1 MGNVHDVFSVQR
13 GCRSELIDEHFEH
26 ILKVSSIA
34 PVSIHPPVSH
44 GQGNYLSEL
53 LPFRS
58 FYRTKK
64 QSRREMKVVEKEER
78 RRKSEIDDRRRRKSG
93 DHFKAILLH
102 RDEFFRFHK
111 NKRSE
116 CSKTARLIKMWV
128 ENIDVKKEKDE
139 ARAEMR
145 RLQALKENDMEAY
158 AALVA
163 DTRNGRLK
171 FLLNETDTYIATIN
185 KMIQDQRVEEESGV
199 QSDGV
204 VAVEDA
210 NSPVGSTVATVA
222 ATASTS
228 SSEVNAIESE
238 MARDSGAK
246 HGSGATNKMT
256 QITKDYYRSTHR
268 AIEVVAQPTMLRG
281 GDLKEYQLSGLQW
294 MVSLYNNNLNGILA
308 DEMGLGKTIQT
319 IALLAYLMEYKH
331 NNGPF
336 LIVVPLSTLSN
347 WVNEFNKWAPDMLKV
362 VYKGAPD
369 DRKRIF
375 KDDVEAGHL
384 NVLLTTYE
392 YIMKDKS
399 SLRKLTWQYI
409 IVDEGHRM
417 KNAQSKFAQTLGTVY
432 QSRHRILLTGTPL
445 QNNLPE
451 LWALLNFLLP
461 TIFSSVDTF
470 DQWFNKPFT
479 AFRTQGVQSGTTS
492 EDGNEVAVLSQEE
505 RMLIVHR
512 LHEVLRPFMLRRV
525 KDQVLDQL
533 PEKVEKVLRC
543 NLSGWQRKMYHS
555 ITMKGLGVKNGDKDG
570 GGGLNNT
577 IMQLRKVCNHPY
589 LFVRDY
595 AVDEDL
601 VRSSGK
607 FELLDRMLPKL
618 KAAGHRVLLF
628 SQMVELMNFLE
639 QFFLLR
645 GFQYLRLDGNTSSEE
660 REKRMYQFNDP
671 DSPYFIF
678 LLSTRAGGLGLNL
691 ATADTVI
698 IFDSDWNPMMDAQAQ
713 DRAHRI
719 GQKNEVRVFRLL
731 TTSPIEERILS
742 RANDK
747 RNLTGLVVEAGKFS
761 SKTAGASAFQE
772 NKELMESML
781 NEWSTGGAG
790 AFSSDAAGPDYE
802 GSGAAGGGVEGD
814 DEEDLPDDEQINE
827 MMASYAGEMELYQA
841 MDKERYLRKANHWA
855 IVNGV
860 SSVSQAP
867 PPPPRLMGATEK
879 PYWLTNEC
887 WPTKYSVLMNDMM
900 NTTPAGPRKKGR
912 KKKSQ
917 SLATDGA
924 VGGVD
929 GGPSEDDGESEE
941 GDWDDQASESYTGDQ
956 YIVAGKA
963 MRKRKDV
970 QYDDHMTDLQFSRF
984 IEKQTDLEEAGEV
997 SLISLAAVATA
1008 AGKTKKPPKGAEDGG
1023 AVGLVHKELAKIV
1036 RDLQKIKRPDG
1047 SFLAELFMDKPP
1059 KAVYPDYYALI
1070 ETPIALK
1077 DISGRLKKAPGGTGG
1092 GYHYLEEVEMDFAL
1106 MSHNARTFNLDS
1118 SPVFQDC
1125 ESVRREFFERCG
1137 VLRLKFD
1144 LPASSSINM
1153 IPLPSIGFQIY
1164 DSSRSYRCDLTLHH
1178 QSVEQDGS
1186 IVDEAVSVRDDV
1198 VQQQRKNP
1206 PAAKRKSEGAP
1217 ASAKKAKLSAVRT
1230 DTLQSSFP
1238 SEKIKFVAPSPYAVH
1253 SNGESAPPLGSTGSS
1268 ALSLSLKRKSSSAAS
1283 LMMPE
1288 PTQESPTEDGS
1299 SSSSSSNLVLSI
1311 NTKSWKSSHK

>member
-1 MGNVHDVFSVQR
+1 V
-13 GCRSELIDEHFEH
+13 
-26 ILKVSSIA
+26 K
-34 PVSIHPPVSH
+34 
-44 GQGNYLSEL
+44 L
-53 LPFRS
+53 L
-58 FYRTKK
+58 
-64 QSRREMKVVEKEER
+64 
-78 RRKSEIDDRRRRKSG
+78 
-93 DHFKAILLH
+93 
-102 RDEFFRFHK
+102 
-111 NKRSE
+111 
-116 CSKTARLIKMWV
+116 V
-128 ENIDVKKEKDE
+128 ENVDAKKEKDE
-139 ARAEMR
+139 ARAEIR

-185 KMIQDQRVEEESGV
+185 KMIQDQRVEEET
-199 QSDGV
+199 DEILA
-204 VAVEDA
+204 AVDE
-210 NSPVGSTVATVA
+210 VGSLA
-222 ATASTS
+222 ADTTRNS
-228 SSEVNAIESE
+228 SSSITGAAGLSSSDVNAIESE
-238 MARDSGAK
+238 MARESNAK

-256 QITKDYYRSTHR
+256 QVTKDYYRSTHR

-362 VYKGAPD
+362 VYKGAPE

-399 SLRKLTWQYI
+399 SLRKLHWQYI

-479 AFRTQGVQSGTTS
+479 AFRTQGVQTGIAS

-555 ITMKGLGVKNGDKDG
+555 ITMKGLGVKSDKDGG

-790 AFSSDAAGPDYE
+790 AFNSDAAGPDYE
-802 GSGAAGGGVEGD
+802 GSGAGGGTEGD
-814 DEEDLPDDEQINE
+814 DEDDLPDDEQINE
-827 MMASYAGEMELYQA
+827 MMASYAGEMELYQT
-841 MDKERYLRKANHWA
+841 MDRERYQRKAQHWA
-855 IVNGV
+855 TVNGV
-860 SSVSQAP
+860 TTLNQAP
-867 PPPPRLMGATEK
+867 PMPARLMGATEK

-887 WPTKYSVLMNDMM
+887 WPTKYSVLMSDMM
-900 NTTPAGPRKKGR
+900 NTAPQGPRKKGR
-912 KKKSQ
+912 KKKSELQ
-917 SLATDGA
+917 GGAADGEGKRPDHSDDA
-924 VGGVD
+924 AD
-929 GGPSEDDGESEE
+929 GDSEDGR
-941 GDWDDQASESYTGDQ
+941 DWDDQVSVSFSDQ

-984 IEKQTDLEEAGEV
+984 VEHQTDLEEAGEV
-997 SLISLAAVATA
+997 SLLASSVSI
-1008 AGKTKKPPKGAEDGG
+1008 GKTPKKGAIKTESDGMSSS
-1023 AVGLVHKELAKIV
+1023 LVHKELAKIV

-1047 SFLAELFMDKPP
+1047 SLLAELFLDKPP

-1077 DISGRLKKAPGGTGG
+1077 DILARLKKAPGVSGG
-1092 GYHYLEEVEMDFAL
+1092 GYRFLEEVEMDFAL
-1106 MSHNARTFNLDS
+1106 MAHNARTFNMDS

-1125 ESVRREFFERCG
+1125 EAVRREFFERCG

-1144 LPASSSINM
+1144 LPAPSTINM

-1164 DSSRSYRCDLTLHH
+1164 DSSRSFRCDLTLHH
-1178 QSVEQDGS
+1178 HAVDQEGDGRDMDEVISNTPRKQQST
-1186 IVDEAVSVRDDV
+1186 
-1198 VQQQRKNP
+1198 
-1206 PAAKRKSEGAP
+1206 KRKSEVLSV
-1217 ASAKKAKLSAVRT
+1217 SAKRAKLTMGQAEFLQPSA
-1230 DTLQSSFP
+1230 
-1238 SEKIKFVAPSPYAVH
+1238 KIKFTAPSPYATHGTAPDSAVIGH
-1253 SNGESAPPLGSTGSS
+1253 SG
-1268 ALSLSLKRKSSSAAS
+1268 SLSLNLKRKAFVGANVMSESPLQQSTADDSSS
-1283 LMMPE
+1283 
-1288 PTQESPTEDGS
+1288 T
-1299 SSSSSSNLVLSI
+1299 SSNLVLSI
-1311 NTKSWKSSHK
+1311 NMKSLKSQQGGK